1 MKSKFYQATAGL
13 LACSLLFCGCSN
25 RETRVFSNDSTSA
38 VSSVSTSKSTV
49 TSGFSGTSRGSSS
62 KPNSTSSTSKSSSS
76 TSSSSTEPS
85 SVSSPIVISSSEPVF
100 TQSSS
105 SPVSSAEKPPAQSSS
120 TTSSA
125 LGSSTTEIPVSTAT
139 TTATSSTS
147 TASEQTPSEP
157 AIYTSNSVI
166 DNYTKKWAYNH
177 INAKQQEIYTRL
189 FKSVKGHTETFST
202 EDLGVWDND
211 IYTAYWAFDYD
222 NPQFLE
228 LGSGYSY
235 EYIQDTGQVINI
247 KINYGR
253 TSNDVPQGNF
263 NEVTQS
269 VIAQANALGGD
280 YDKLKYVHDW
290 IVNNTNY
297 INQNTAYESEADG
310 PVIYGKA
317 ICEGYSKA
325 FMYFA
330 QSLGYQCVCIIG
342 TALGEEHMWN
352 MVNIG
357 GAWYNVDVTWD
368 DPVMSDGSSIVRYN
382 YFLVSDGALS
392 ADHIAANPFEVPTA
406 GQSYS

>member
-1 MKSKFYQATAGL
+1 M
-13 LACSLLFCGCSN
+13 
-25 RETRVFSNDSTSA
+25 
-38 VSSVSTSKSTV
+38 
-49 TSGFSGTSRGSSS
+49 
-62 KPNSTSSTSKSSSS
+62 
-76 TSSSSTEPS
+76 
-85 SVSSPIVISSSEPVF
+85 
-100 TQSSS
+100 
-105 SPVSSAEKPPAQSSS
+105 
-120 TTSSA
+120 
-125 LGSSTTEIPVSTAT
+125 
-139 TTATSSTS
+139 
-147 TASEQTPSEP
+147 
-157 AIYTSNSVI
+157 
-166 DNYTKKWAYNH
+166 
-177 INAKQQEIYTRL
+177 
-189 FKSVKGHTETFST
+189 KGHTETFST
-202 EDLGVWDND
+202 EDLGVWDKD

-382 YFLVSDGALS
+382 YFLVSDGVLS